1 MHRISLD
8 DAPQVVLG
16 AEFLAEA
23 PRDPVC
29 PVPRFRLRIRT
40 SYDSGVIL
48 NISDPGRS
56 NSSPPRRRDA
66 HPATRLPGQPPLN
79 PPQGRQAPQA
89 HAAPP
94 HTPCLPRNL
103 NNTCSPRTL
112 L

>member
-56 NSSPPRRRDA
+56 NSSRV
-66 HPATRLPGQPPLN
+66 HPTNVAPNVKILLSTRTSQRGV
-79 PPQGRQAPQA
+79 
-89 HAAPP
+89 
-94 HTPCLPRNL
+94 
-103 NNTCSPRTL
+103 
-112 L
+112 